1 MFHLRDF
8 HKLGRQALSM
18 LRLYFK
24 DKAQGNTD
32 KTEIDDDAEDKK
44 NVSTKSPTILTLF
57 AYVIIS
63 LLM

>member
-1 MFHLRDF
+1 
-8 HKLGRQALSM
+8 M